1 MDYKKDEKKNI
12 FKKDIIEINNEKK
25 EEIDPLELL
34 INENIIDLNK
44 KEKDEKKL
52 FYQIPFI
59 KYTNTIK
66 LLIYAIQKKEKSEND
81 IKFISHYLTNFP
93 QIINI
98 NYNNS
103 KKNYIEPSKILYEL
117 SNSIKVE
124 NKIKNTLIMR
134 FGDIGDKFYIIFKG
148 NVSIIIKKEIE
159 FEMTEYEYYLY
170 LKYLKKIKE
179 YELIEENLRLNNLK
193 YDSIDLKNC
202 LEGKLI
208 FQKPKDEIEIEYNEI
223 NIELLNFCTTED
235 YIKRIKPLTNKMIF
249 KQRKKIIISFYY
261 HICDLKEGDTFGEIA
276 LRENVKRTASI
287 ICNDDCIFGTLTK
300 KLYDNCIKGAQE
312 KIRLSNIN
320 FLLSSELFNGVKL
333 ETFDRKYFNYFK
345 FIHLNQDSILF
356 NQGDFRNEFYILKEG
371 LIEITIKTS
380 YKELIELIKSKNGE
394 LDEYEEKKLI
404 KEMNLFVGNLF
415 ITQRHFRLFKKE
427 ENEVIG
433 LDDYVNK
440 DNYFICNA
448 ICKNNCSLYSIDYNV
463 YKYLCEKDWRIN
475 DNYIKYKK
483 QRFNLMANRMLL
495 IRTVSLNM
503 DLKEMKNNSNMEIN
517 EMEKKNN
524 SNEHTNKNKIFLNT
538 IFTTKKIKNFSRNKI
553 KNKNM
558 NYRFNSIFTP
568 RIDKNKRIFSNI
580 NSVQSTKFSPLSNEN
595 IEHVNQKIIIN
606 NNNENIN
613 NENKIENKIKNN
625 NKEIKFDENNINN
638 FSKKIIEKKI
648 QNKRKNNIL
657 SLSNSNS
664 LSFIIKKS
672 KIPKLKLNELNKT
685 NHTNLTS
692 FKNENPSL
700 KSDSSNK
707 KLLEPMKRIK
717 NIYLMQKLRE
727 YKSKMYYSTLIIN
740 STEEEKEKKLIDK
753 IYQRALN
760 DNLNKKNLN
769 NITNHKRILSD
780 GETIDKVDLLLMDN
794 TIKNSIP
801 DKIKNNYNIKIRR
814 IPLNYKSHSPKI
826 PITKKSKLKILNSNV

>member
-1 MDYKKDEKKNI
+1 MNNIKHEKINI
-12 FKKDIIEINNEKK
+12 FKKDIIENSNEKE
-25 EEIDPLELL
+25 EEIDLLELL
-34 INENIIDLNK
+34 INDKILQLNK

-59 KYTNTIK
+59 KYENTIE
-66 LLIYAIQKKEKSEND
+66 LLLYAIQKKEKSEND

-93 QIINI
+93 NIINI
-98 NYNNS
+98 HNNNS
-103 KKNYIEPSKILYEL
+103 NKNYIEPSKILYEL

-193 YDSIDLKNC
+193 FDSIDLKNC
-202 LEGKLI
+202 LDGKLVY
-208 FQKPKDEIEIEYNEI
+208 QKPKDETEIEYNEI
-223 NIELLNFCTTED
+223 NIETLNFCTTEV
-235 YIKRIKPLTNKMIF
+235 YIQRIKPLTNKMIF
-249 KQRKKIIISFYY
+249 KQRKRIIISYYY

-287 ICNDDCIFGTLTK
+287 ICNEDCIFGTLTK

-320 FLLSSELFNGVKL
+320 FLLSCELFNGVKL

-345 FIHLNQDSILF
+345 FIQLNQDCILF
-356 NQGDFRNEFYILKEG
+356 NQGDFRKDIYILKEG

-380 YKELIELIKSKNGE
+380 YKELIELIKAKNGE
-394 LDEYEEKKLI
+394 LDEYEEMKLI
-404 KEMNLFVGNLF
+404 KEMNLFVGNLLN
-415 ITQRHFRLFKKE
+415 TQRYFRLFKKE

-440 DNYFICNA
+440 DNFYICNA
-448 ICKNNCSLYSIDYNV
+448 ICKNNCSLYSMDYNV
-463 YKYLCEKDWRIN
+463 YKYLCQKDWKIN
-475 DNYIKYKK
+475 DNFNKYKK

-503 DLKEMKNNSNMEIN
+503 NLKEMKNNSDMEIN
-517 EMEKKNN
+517 ELEKQNCLIEN
-524 SNEHTNKNKIFLNT
+524 PNKKKIFLNT
-538 IFTTKKIKNFSRNKI
+538 FFTAKKLKNFYRNKV
-553 KNKNM
+553 KNKNK
-558 NYRFNSIFTP
+558 NYKLNSIVTP
-568 RIDKNKRIFSNI
+568 RIDKNKRILSNI
-580 NSVQSTKFSPLSNEN
+580 NSTQSTKFSPLTSGNIENINQKTIINSNEN
-595 IEHVNQKIIIN
+595 ID
-606 NNNENIN
+606 
-613 NENKIENKIKNN
+613 NENKIENN
-625 NKEIKFDENNINN
+625 NKEIKIDEKIIDN
-638 FSKKIIEKKI
+638 FSKKVIGNKI
-648 QNKRKNNIL
+648 KNKRDNNNKF

-664 LSFIIKKS
+664 ISFIKKKY
-672 KIPKLKLNELNKT
+672 KIPKLKLNDLNRI
-685 NHTNLTS
+685 NNENLTTS
-692 FKNENPSL
+692 KNANPNIL

-707 KLLEPMKRIK
+707 KLFSPIK
-717 NIYLMQKLRE
+717 KIQNNYLMQKIRE
-727 YKSKMYYSTLIIN
+727 YKTKIYYSTLIVN

-760 DNLNKKNLN
+760 DNLKNKILKFNN
-769 NITNHKRILSD
+769 NISNHKRILSD

-794 TIKNSIP
+794 TIRNYIP
-801 DKIKNNYNIKIRR
+801 NKTKINFNIKLRR

-826 PITKKSKLKILNSNV
+826 PITKKTKLKILGSNV